1 MEHKEIKMVVA
12 ALLIGGL
19 LYFGMQY
26 YRNQNHD
33 NVKIQT
39 TTESTNQQ
47 DKLQSM
53 RDRLTKIEGKM
64 ANLPTDK
71 QEKFKQ
77 IQEKIKARMAKMQV
91 QPTPTA

>member
-1 MEHKEIKMVVA
+1 M
-12 ALLIGGL
+12 L
-19 LYFGMQY
+19 
-26 YRNQNHD
+26 
-33 NVKIQT
+33 
-39 TTESTNQQ
+39 
-47 DKLQSM
+47 
-53 RDRLTKIEGKM
+53 DRLTKIEGKM